1 MITSIRIDRT
11 ESLAGGALFGNVG
24 AYERLTGVAR
34 GELDPGDARNRVIV
48 NIERAPQNA
57 RGRVEYEVDFC
68 MLRPVAADKD
78 CGTLIYEVVN
88 RGNKLAFSGFMD
100 APERNNNPQ
109 QLRDLGNALFL
120 RRGYTLVW
128 SGWEPDA
135 PRVKH
140 GMGMQAIVPTDNG
153 RPIVRVIR
161 EEMVSGDRG
170 APLET
175 FRLFYAAPTLD
186 QSQARLTVRRRESDP
201 RVEIPASQWAY
212 IDSRNI
218 RLLPEGTLPVPG
230 SLYDLYYPAR
240 DPKVLGVGLAATRDL
255 VSFLRHEADDNLQR
269 NPAGRR
275 RYKATLAIGRSQS
288 GRYIR
293 DHITQGFNQDEAGR
307 KVFDGA
313 LSHVAGVGRVFLN
326 TEFGEPWR
334 TGAQHDDH
342 LYPEN
347 AFPFSAAKLQDPFTG
362 QTGSLFRRDGFD
374 PLLIETNT
382 SSEYWQKG
390 ASLLTTDPLGR
401 RDARLPRGARAYL
414 VASTQHGGSA
424 ASDTERGNCVNHCN
438 PHNPVAALRAL
449 VVALDEWVNEDRT
462 PPASRVPRIRDG
474 SAVTPQAA
482 GASFP
487 AIPGVAVASAGN
499 TLAVYGDWVHPQPD
513 PDRVYVTLVP
523 SVDADGNEA
532 PGIRLPD
539 IAVPLA
545 TYTGWNMYAAPYV
558 EGELCDRDG
567 SWIPFAKTRAERL
580 ATGDPRPSIEE
591 RYKDHKDYVRKV
603 RKAAQKLVRQRLLLQ
618 EDADAFVVRAEI
630 RATKLFPEGDGGG

>member
-1 MITSIRIDRT
+1 MITNIRIDRT
-11 ESLAGGALFGNVG
+11 ESLADGALFGNVG
-24 AYERLTGVAR
+24 AYERLTGVAC
-34 GELDPGDARNRVIV
+34 GELDPGDPRNRVIV
-48 NIERAPQNA
+48 NIERAPKNA

-68 MLRPVAADKD
+68 MLRPVDPGKD
-78 CGTLIYEVVN
+78 CGTLIYEVIN

-135 PRVKH
+135 PRVRH
-140 GMGMQAIVPTDNG
+140 GMGMQAIIPTNNG
-153 RPIVRVIR
+153 LPIVRTIR
-161 EEMVSGDRG
+161 EELVSGDRG
-170 APLET
+170 APVET
-175 FRLFYAAPTLD
+175 FRLFYEAATLD
-186 QSQARLTVRRRESDP
+186 QSQSRLTVRRRESDP
-201 RVEIPASQWAY
+201 RVEIPSSQWAY

-230 SLYDLYYPAR
+230 SLYDLFYQAR

-255 VSFLRHEADDNLQR
+255 VSFLRHEADEHLQR
-269 NPAGRR
+269 NPAATR
-275 RYKATLAIGRSQS
+275 RYQATLAIGRSQS

-293 DHITQGFNQDEAGR
+293 DHISQGFNQDEAGR

-326 TEFGEPWR
+326 AEFGEPWR

-347 AFPFSAAKLQDPFTG
+347 EFPFSAAKLKDPFTG

-382 SSEYWQKG
+382 ASEYWQKG

-401 RDARLPRGARAYL
+401 RDVRLPRGARAYL
-414 VASTQHGGSA
+414 VAGTQHGGSA

-449 VVALDEWVNEDRT
+449 VVALDEWVNQGRK
-462 PPASRVPRIRDG
+462 PPASRVPRLRDG
-474 SAVTPQAA
+474 SAVTPEAA
-482 GASFP
+482 GSSFP
-487 AIPGVAVASAGN
+487 AIRGVAVASTAN

-513 PDRVYVTLVP
+513 PNKVYGTLVP
-523 SVDADGNEA
+523 SVDADGNEV

-545 TYTGWNMYAAPYV
+545 TYTGWNLYAAPYV

-580 ATGDPRPSIEE
+580 ASGDPRSSIEE
-591 RYKDHKDYVRKV
+591 RYKSGADYVRKV
-603 RKAAQKLVRQRLLLQ
+603 KKAARKLVRQRLLLQ
-618 EDADAFVVRAEI
+618 EDADAFVARAEES
-630 RATKLFPEGDGGG
+630 ATRLFSANTEA